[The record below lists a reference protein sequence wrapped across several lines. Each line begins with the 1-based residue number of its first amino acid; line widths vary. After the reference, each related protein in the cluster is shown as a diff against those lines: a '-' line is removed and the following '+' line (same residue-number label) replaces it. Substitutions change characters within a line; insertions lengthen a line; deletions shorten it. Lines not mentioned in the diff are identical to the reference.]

1 MTCVHLD
8 FQLTTVKDS
17 IKWFETRSMN
27 TNCASDIRISN
38 LPLYQKMKQPIKMR
52 EIQSATLQTVSE
64 KTAEVPV
71 SLEST

>member
-1 MTCVHLD
+1 
-8 FQLTTVKDS
+8 
-17 IKWFETRSMN
+17 MN
-27 TNCASDIRISN
+27 TNCSSDIRISN